1 MDEIDAVSTA
11 HLFNFVG
18 DGLERARKSLIEK
31 KISFPEWN
39 ADIIENHNNYFKNEK
54 NYSTNS

>member
-18 DGLERARKSLIEK
+18 DGLEKARKSLIEK
-31 KISFPEWN
+31 KIVFQN
-39 ADIIENHNNYFKNEK
+39 GMRI
-54 NYSTNS
+54 